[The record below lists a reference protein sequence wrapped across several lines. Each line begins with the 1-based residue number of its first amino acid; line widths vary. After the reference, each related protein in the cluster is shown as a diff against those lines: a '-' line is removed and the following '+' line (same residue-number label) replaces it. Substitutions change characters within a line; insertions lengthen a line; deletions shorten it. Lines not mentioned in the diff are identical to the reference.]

1 MGGAAGHLCH
11 LHENWWLTFG
21 ELKDVLSQAAEGRLE
36 NATEKLDG
44 MNIMFT
50 WSVLKGRLFV
60 ARNVSDV
67 RNGGMDAQL
76 LAQKFRG
83 RGGVEEAFNSA
94 YRVLLDAISSLPE
107 DVLHHT
113 FGMNGELYYS
123 AEVIYAADP
132 NVINYDTNNLV
143 FHGHPVIYRAT
154 CKEINDDGRVE
165 LLSRYIDQMQ
175 RAVSMRD
182 WRIRGPS
189 LLQLQKIAD
198 GTIIDQALAQ
208 LDLVQRQH
216 NLTDEHSLQ
225 DYIRSCFLIDLR
237 SVSLPTSIVPL
248 LLDRL
253 TGAIGSPTVT
263 DIKRHLAP
271 SQKQLIADMVKDAPE
286 RIKQFMAPIESI
298 IMQLSIEVLKGL
310 QSQLVN
316 DSNAEIQR
324 LRSQVTRAI
333 DVINRS
339 GNDAAMN
346 VLQREMTRLKHI
358 ENISSS
364 MEGIVFKYKGKMYK
378 FTGAFAPA
386 HQILALFKYGRKGI
400 PKMSEEQ

>member
-107 DVLHHT
+107 GVLHRT
-113 FGMNGELYYS
+113 FGANGELYYS

-263 DIKRHLAP
+263 DIKRHLAL